1 MSKGEI
7 DILLLS
13 PHNLLIKI
21 VILFHNVGRVE
32 GEAKCSKTDLREARP
47 LIMLKHTIHLR

>member
-7 DILLLS
+7 DILLN

-21 VILFHNVGRVE
+21 VISFRYGAQDRGRRTGSGKKEKSVN
-32 GEAKCSKTDLREARP
+32 S
-47 LIMLKHTIHLR
+47 